1 MLLKAGHLTEERL
14 VDIFYNAEQDTILEL
29 PSVRIHTPNTHG
41 TGCTLS
47 SAFAAALA
55 CGMGLDDAARAAK
68 EYINSA
74 IVSGADYTIGG
85 GHGPVDHFFAL
96 KK

>member
-1 MLLKAGHLTEERL
+1 MTRRGGVRML
-14 VDIFYNAEQDTILEL
+14 V
-29 PSVRIHTPNTHG
+29 
-41 TGCTLS
+41 
-47 SAFAAALA
+47 AFAAALA